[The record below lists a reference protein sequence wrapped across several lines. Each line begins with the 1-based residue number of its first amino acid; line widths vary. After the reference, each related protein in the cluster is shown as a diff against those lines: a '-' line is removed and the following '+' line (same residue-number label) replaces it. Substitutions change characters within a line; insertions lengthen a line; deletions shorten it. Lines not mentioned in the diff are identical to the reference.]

1 MDTKTKNR
9 NVLVLK
15 ELNSIGIFFFVRKTI
30 NVMEKK
36 IRHRL
41 VTF

>member
-15 ELNSIGIFFFVRKTI
+15 ELNSIGIFFLSVKTI
-30 NVMEKK
+30 NVMGKK

-41 VTF
+41 ETF